1 MADKPDRT
9 SLIAHAAAALADS
22 PLAFGLGF
30 GLLFGLPLLATHWD
44 GHLTDRR
51 GCVQLQE
58 MKGKVYKVDTC
69 TGKVEEVKTTEET
82 DKSSTSSKK

>member
-1 MADKPDRT
+1 
-9 SLIAHAAAALADS
+9 
-22 PLAFGLGF
+22 
-30 GLLFGLPLLATHWD
+30 
-44 GHLTDRR
+44 
-51 GCVQLQE
+51 